1 MNRIL
6 LTVGTGALAIAIAA
20 CGSDSTS
27 PLLSNQD
34 VTSADSSMI
43 AAQAGAD
50 EAVSDVNM
58 VNGVSTT
65 MGWSL
70 ANSNSGVSMSL
81 VPSQEASISAD
92 LKSDCTY
99 NSVDGRFHCLAKVNG
114 NGITVIRTFAFFDTT
129 GTMMNHFDS
138 TTASMNVQATLSG
151 IDTTAN
157 GADTVNATRNLTATG
172 LFGAHNTTRIWN
184 GTGDGTHGSLFVRQR
199 REAHV
204 GCELHLDV
212 HERRRRAAAGVEPV
226 SDFRN
231 DHAPGHGDGRGYQV
245 REEAVGHDH
254 PDGDDHI
261 QRDVEGGDDGGDGH
275 VHGRLVD
282 GSGYAQLTA
291 VGRAESRGEGRG

>member
-1 MNRIL
+1 MNRFL
-6 LTVGTGALAIAIAA
+6 LSVGTGALAIAIAA
-20 CGSDSTS
+20 CGDTTS
-27 PLLSNQD
+27 PLLASQD
-34 VTSADSSMI
+34 VTASDSSAI
-43 AAQAGAD
+43 AAQTAAN

-58 VNGVSTT
+58 MNGVSTT

-81 VPSQEASISAD
+81 LPSQEASISAD

-129 GTMMNHFDS
+129 GAVMNHFDS

-184 GTGDGTHGSLFVRQR
+184 GTGDGTHGAYSSDSAAKRTS
-199 REAHV
+199 
-204 GCELHLDV
+204 DV
-212 HERRRRAAAGVEPV
+212 TFTSTFTNVVVALPRASNPYPISGT
-226 SDFRN
+226 
-231 DHAPGHGDGRGYQV
+231 
-245 REEAVGHDH
+245 
-254 PDGDDHI
+254 I
-261 QRDVEGGDDGGDGH
+261 T
-275 VHGRLVD
+275 RLVTGTGVVIKNGKKRTVTITRTVTVTFNGTSKVVMVV
-282 GSGYAQLTA
+282 GSDTYTVDLSTGATTHN
-291 VGRAESRGEGRG
+291 